1 MALTKDFCLKLFPS
15 PFKLTQF
22 HNKHCLKPL
31 LVPGTMPSIANQ
43 GSTAPKGASSLMAKT
58 ISGTWRVR
66 LMTSLEAEE
75 WLPFPS
81 VHQIPGEQNREGH
94 LGQEGHMHK
103 SGGGKEPSWWPVR
116 VELRVQEQSKQAEAR
131 LHRGG
136 PVGCDS
142 ANDGPWATCENHD
155 SKGSWYFLC
164 LPQNRLSHMP
174 ICPSPRPWKSVQC
187 PTVLQE
193 THTSAATVTVIS
205 FTCTWTSSKWNH
217 PIWTLL
223 SLASLAHCVCEI
235 HPWVE
240 SF

>member
-142 ANDGPWATCENHD
+142 VLPTMGPGPLVKTMIRKGAGISYVFPKTVWA
-155 SKGSWYFLC
+155 
-164 LPQNRLSHMP
+164 
-174 ICPSPRPWKSVQC
+174 ICPSARHQGPGKVFSVW
-187 PTVLQE
+187 L
-193 THTSAATVTVIS
+193 
-205 FTCTWTSSKWNH
+205 SSKKH
-217 PIWTLL
+217 THQRQL
-223 SLASLAHCVCEI
+223 SLSSVSPVLEPHLNGI
-235 HPWVE
+235 IQYGLSYLWLL
-240 SF
+240 